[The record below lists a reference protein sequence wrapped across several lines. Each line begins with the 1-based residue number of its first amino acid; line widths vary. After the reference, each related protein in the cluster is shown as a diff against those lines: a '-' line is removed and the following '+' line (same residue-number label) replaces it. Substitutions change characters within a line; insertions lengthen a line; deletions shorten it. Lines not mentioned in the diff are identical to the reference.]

1 MVSFFC
7 KIFQKIFG
15 TCSNKIYLGHQETHI
30 SRPLYQ
36 TPRQNLQP
44 AVSQHQQGQIQQVRV
59 VQTSQGQEVNQQQI
73 RQVFS
78 TSNGTFQLDGQTYQM
93 ISTPNKILQGAN
105 GAQLMGSNLI
115 TLQVNI
121 SHASCDSYDMSHI
134 PWNIY
139 DYILGSAERWQTAWT
154 DLKYSYKVY
163 ETTIIDRGGLVANM
177 MSHINESQ
185 MVKHRECGTARVLSF
200 FFIFAQKRRCQK
212 SIFWNVLQT

>member
-1 MVSFFC
+1 MARQRGDGGRFHTANNNPGGHKNDNGKLSTDIR
-7 KIFQKIFG
+7 KISQYQIIK
-15 TCSNKIYLGHQETHI
+15 NYLGHQETHI

-121 SHASCDSYDMSHI
+121 FI
-134 PWNIY
+134 
-139 DYILGSAERWQTAWT
+139 ILRIAVTWRFLSSEMFM
-154 DLKYSYKVY
+154 LKY
-163 ETTIIDRGGLVANM
+163 
-177 MSHINESQ
+177 INNYFRKCRKMTDS
-185 MVKHRECGTARVLSF
+185 L
-200 FFIFAQKRRCQK
+200 
-212 SIFWNVLQT
+212 N

>member
-1 MVSFFC
+1 MARQRGDGGRFHTANNNPGGHKNDNGKFF
-7 KIFQKIFG
+7 FQDFLPEGNFRQI
-15 TCSNKIYLGHQETHI
+15 TCSDSIYLGHQETHI

-121 SHASCDSYDMSHI
+121 SH
-134 PWNIY
+134 
-139 DYILGSAERWQTAWT
+139 
-154 DLKYSYKVY
+154 
-163 ETTIIDRGGLVANM
+163 ET
-177 MSHINESQ
+177 
-185 MVKHRECGTARVLSF
+185 
-200 FFIFAQKRRCQK
+200 
-212 SIFWNVLQT
+212 

>member
-1 MVSFFC
+1 MAIVR
-7 KIFQKIFG
+7 KIIR
-15 TCSNKIYLGHQETHI
+15 SNNLICNLGHQETHI

-115 TLQVNI
+115 TLQVN
-121 SHASCDSYDMSHI
+121 MSH
-134 PWNIY
+134 
-139 DYILGSAERWQTAWT
+139 
-154 DLKYSYKVY
+154 
-163 ETTIIDRGGLVANM
+163 ET
-177 MSHINESQ
+177 
-185 MVKHRECGTARVLSF
+185 
-200 FFIFAQKRRCQK
+200 
-212 SIFWNVLQT
+212 

>member
-1 MVSFFC
+1 MTFF
-7 KIFQKIFG
+7 
-15 TCSNKIYLGHQETHI
+15 NKIYLGHQETHI

-121 SHASCDSYDMSHI
+121 SHESYDMVHI
-134 PWNIY
+134 P
-139 DYILGSAERWQTAWT
+139 
-154 DLKYSYKVY
+154 
-163 ETTIIDRGGLVANM
+163 
-177 MSHINESQ
+177 
-185 MVKHRECGTARVLSF
+185 
-200 FFIFAQKRRCQK
+200 
-212 SIFWNVLQT
+212 